1 MKGECFMLV
10 LTKLINS
17 IPALPNSVIQL
28 NKLRLN
34 PERSL
39 GDIIK
44 IVESDA
50 VLSAKILGL
59 INSPFYGMRHEVH
72 SISAAC
78 VQLGELTIYSTALFC
93 GMHNN
98 FKFNLDPYGLTEQDF
113 MFNTLMQMN
122 LMNDWIRL
130 THPPYSDALRL
141 AAFLSDIGKVLIS
154 QLLIQEGQDTVFKE
168 KLQNNIIESIAEK
181 ECVGATSLQ
190 VSALMLKHW
199 GVDEEIVKILYYT
212 SASHSVPDA
221 MKVPVSMMETVH
233 NIWNTWRKG
242 SDAIRQEAILGY
254 SVFDM
259 ETLPLYEQAL
269 NRALLKLEELH
280 VS

>member
-1 MKGECFMLV
+1 MKGKYFMLV

-28 NKLRLN
+28 NKLRLD

-39 GDIIK
+39 GDVIK

-50 VLSAKILGL
+50 LLSAKILGL
-59 INSPFYGMRHEVH
+59 INSPFYGIRHEIH

-98 FKFNLDPYGLTEQDF
+98 FKFNLEPYGLSEQDF

-130 THPPYSDALRL
+130 THPPYADALRL
-141 AAFLSDIGKVLIS
+141 TAFLSDIGKVVIS
-154 QLLIQEGQDTVFKE
+154 QLLIQEGKEKIFKE
-168 KLQNNIIESIAEK
+168 KLQNNIIESIAEQ

-199 GVDEEIVKILYYT
+199 GVDDNIIKILYYT
-212 SASHSVPDA
+212 SASQSVPDE
-221 MKVPVSMMETVH
+221 MKIPVSMMETVH
-233 NIWNTWRKG
+233 NIWSNWRKD
-242 SDAIRQEAILGY
+242 SEEIRQEAILGY
-254 SVFDM
+254 CVFDM

-269 NRALLKLEELH
+269 NRVLLKLEELQ